1 MYFAYLKDGNGERD
15 IFHSPVHSPSDCRS
29 RSSGSGWSQQ
39 PGVPS
44 GFAMCMGSKDLSNIL
59 PSPWVCYQCYQLA
72 GSDAEQPGLR
82 SALWYRTLTL
92 WLNKLC
98 YSTGPDLIFIFLK
111 KKGGSISTVLMP
123 VPGVPSWLCH
133 LLVLYSWLN
142 CFAFLKRCL
151 LFCRKDDTPYWW
163 L

>member
-1 MYFAYLKDGNGERD
+1 MWGVLTCGLTARPVTMMFPLLPFLLRTVLRCILLIWKTVMERETSFIPLFIPQVTAEAGALD
-15 IFHSPVHSPSDCRS
+15 QAEVSSREFHLGLPCV
-29 RSSGSGWSQQ
+29 
-39 PGVPS
+39 
-44 GFAMCMGSKDLSNIL
+44 GSKDLSNIL

-111 KKGGSISTVLMP
+111 KKGGSI
-123 VPGVPSWLCH
+123 
-133 LLVLYSWLN
+133 
-142 CFAFLKRCL
+142 
-151 LFCRKDDTPYWW
+151 
-163 L
+163 